1 LELDIGVIDT
11 STCEPLPN
19 ALVEIWNCNAT
30 GSYSY
35 VPSPLTLLYHI
46 TNIRFLSGFTTA
58 GGTGGTGGTGGGNN
72 SSMSMSIDPSQTGG
86 GAPPSGSDTAV
97 PSGTGGM
104 GPGGG
109 EGGGGG
115 SSSKTDDYN
124 FLRGGWQTNDAG
136 IVAFKTIY
144 PGFCKEFL
152 WQTNWLL
159 LIFG

>member
-1 LELDIGVIDT
+1 
-11 STCEPLPN
+11 
-19 ALVEIWNCNAT
+19 
-30 GSYSY
+30 
-35 VPSPLTLLYHI
+35 
-46 TNIRFLSGFTTA
+46 
-58 GGTGGTGGTGGGNN
+58 
-72 SSMSMSIDPSQTGG
+72 MSIDPSQTGG

-115 SSSKTDDYN
+115 SSKTDDYN

-152 WQTNWLL
+152 
-159 LIFG
+159 